1 VGEEKRRTVD
11 EPLEPLIHLARGQRV
26 IIDSDLARLYGVT
39 TKALNQAVD
48 RNADRFPVDFAFRL
62 TIEESANLKSQF
74 VTSSPKAS
82 AIQGPASNQSQIVTG
97 SHGGRRKLGRVLAN
111 AAILKRLAEIDQTLL
126 RHDSALRDLY
136 RKLQPLLA
144 PPPDSP
150 KRRIGF

>member
-1 VGEEKRRTVD
+1 VSEEKRRTVD
-11 EPLEPLIHLARGQRV
+11 EPLEPLIHLVRGQRA

-82 AIQGPASNQSQIVTG
+82 TIQRPASNQAQIVF
-97 SHGGRRKLGRVLAN
+97 SRR
-111 AAILKRLAEIDQTLL
+111 
-126 RHDSALRDLY
+126 
-136 RKLQPLLA
+136 
-144 PPPDSP
+144 
-150 KRRIGF
+150 